1 MIFDKND
8 ANHNEQCFN
17 VSEFWGEKKMTVMV
31 VEELAELSQVLCKYE
46 RYYLM
51 DDDADAEVWAEYYEP
66 MIKEMADVY
75 IALEALQWI
84 FSGNDLEEKLGMDDE
99 IMEAI
104 NKKLNKKYD

>member
-8 ANHNEQCFN
+8 SNHNEQCFN
-17 VSEFWGEKKMTVMV
+17 VEKFWGEKRIPMMV

-75 IALEALQWI
+75 IALEALQWM
-84 FSGNDLEEKLGMDDE
+84 FSVDLEDKLHMDDE
-99 IMEAI
+99 IMKAI